1 MVHLQI
7 WQMNN
12 KGTFKMTTTQT
23 KTTSMRNL
31 KHSGERSAEK
41 AASSPLMEV
50 LTRIGYGTRGLI
62 YFTMG
67 ILAVD
72 VAVGKGGALASPEG
86 AIAAIG
92 KQPAGAIVLWAVLF
106 GLISYALWGVVRAV
120 FDPLHKGHDT
130 KGLLARFGFLTSA
143 FGYAILV
150 WPTYGY
156 ITGASKTA
164 SGSGTQKL
172 IGSIMAMPQGRWAI
186 GLVGLAVLAGGLYQ
200 IYLGFK
206 ANFDRQFR
214 TYDLNSE
221 EAKVVT
227 DVGRF
232 GTAARGVVFSVV
244 GGLISLAAYQAN
256 PSQPVGMDT
265 ALATL
270 MRQPYGIWLLGI
282 VALGLIAFGF
292 YSMLGALWFRLKKQA

>member
-1 MVHLQI
+1 MVHLQLY
-7 WQMNN
+7 QMNN
-12 KGTFKMTTTQT
+12 KETDDMGTTQS
-23 KTTSMRNL
+23 KTGSVRNL
-31 KHSGERSAEK
+31 KQSGERSAQK
-41 AASSPLMEV
+41 AASSPLMEL

-62 YFTMG
+62 YVTIG

-72 VAVGKGGALASPEG
+72 VAVGKGGALASPQG

-92 KQPAGAIVLWAVLF
+92 KQPAGLIFLWVVLL

-120 FDPLHKGHDT
+120 YDPLHKGHDT
-130 KGLLARFGFLTSA
+130 KGLLARFGFLASA

-156 ITGASKTA
+156 ITGASTTT
-164 SGSGTQKL
+164 SGSGTQKF
-172 IGSIMAMPQGRWAI
+172 IASIMAMPWGRWAI
-186 GLVGLAVLAGGLYQ
+186 GILGLAVLAGGLYQ

-206 ANFDRQFR
+206 ADFDRQFQ
-214 TYDLNSE
+214 TYALTRDE
-221 EAKVVT
+221 VKVTT
-227 DVGRF
+227 DIGRF
-232 GTAARGVVFSVV
+232 GTSARGVVFSVV
-244 GGLISLAAYQAN
+244 GGLIALAAYQAN

-270 MRQPYGIWLLGI
+270 MHQPYGIWILGI